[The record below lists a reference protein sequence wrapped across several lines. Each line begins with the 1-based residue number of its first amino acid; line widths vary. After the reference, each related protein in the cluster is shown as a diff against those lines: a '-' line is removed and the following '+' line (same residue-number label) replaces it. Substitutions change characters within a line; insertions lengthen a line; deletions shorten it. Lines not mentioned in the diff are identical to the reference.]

1 MRGFSGANADLDL
14 AKFCILDVFRKYY
27 PKRLEQVAA
36 VDSPW
41 AFKPV
46 WAILRP
52 IIGKYSSVVK
62 FARCRTCW
70 TTLTRGRRRRV
81 SRRARAGER
90 EVGQTSEARAE
101 GDISRGADDAKENSQ
116 RRTPSDRVSSKS
128 HRAVSRFVPSSASA
142 ARGVRPLSSVIARSR
157 FAAFHARCVA
167 ASVRQR
173 SRRFISLFRAR
184 GLFSRCVRAFALMNA
199 AFFRARFHWFTPARL
214 VGEVVLRARAL
225 VVVLD
230 GGVGFGVGR
239 REARPRAGVR
249 GPPRGRGSPPERRAP
264 RSLGEAR
271 AETACGRFS
280 RPRAVIGPAAEA
292 FGGRARRRGLRAHA
306 RRHARDIPRDAAH
319 RRAQRGHVH
328 RSVGIDARDD
338 LERPTLLQAERCRRQ
353 IHLCDFADVWFL
365 ADRRLDQSSPRRR
378 WRQARR

>member
-1 MRGFSGANADLDL
+1 MSHGGRG
-14 AKFCILDVFRKYY
+14 
-27 PKRLEQVAA
+27 QVSA
-36 VDSPW
+36 
-41 AFKPV
+41 
-46 WAILRP
+46 R
-52 IIGKYSSVVK
+52 SV
-62 FARCRTCW
+62 
-70 TTLTRGRRRRV
+70 
-81 SRRARAGER
+81 RRARRER
-90 EVGQTSEARAE
+90 KETYHAAPTTRRKIHKEERHPIASRPSLIAPSRA
-101 GDISRGADDAKENSQ
+101 
-116 RRTPSDRVSSKS
+116 SS
-128 HRAVSRFVPSSASA
+128 SSASA

-157 FAAFHARCVA
+157 FAAFHAL
-167 ASVRQR
+167 
-173 SRRFISLFRAR
+173 RRRERAPALEAFHLSSSAR
-184 GLFSRCVRAFALMNA
+184 GFVLPCPRSPDERGFPRALPLV
-199 AFFRARFHWFTPARL
+199 HPPARL

-264 RSLGEAR
+264 TPGRR
-271 AETACGRFS
+271 AKPRAVGP

-306 RRHARDIPRDAAH
+306 RRHSRDIPRDAAH